1 MTPRSGSTS
10 IASGRQGLRRF
21 AVGLAVLGSLQMLCS
36 PPEAAAGSARSAT
49 ISAVATL
56 SPQQAVNS
64 AATFSSARGISS
76 YVTVLDRSNGRVLA
90 RTGSAGTQVASESIV
105 KLFIAGYY
113 RVRYGSTMSS
123 TMNAQ
128 LSQMIRCSDDGI
140 ASAYWTSRAVPEMA
154 GRYGMTRTSNN
165 PGNPGYWGKTRIT
178 ADDVGRFLYRM
189 SKDPAVGPWL
199 MPLMAQATDLGCDG
213 FNQNFGVNAI
223 AGSGSKQ
230 GWGSDNWTGQ
240 PNAVHSVGFTGRYL
254 LAILQTGNP
263 GSYAVMPGVAT
274 HTAKLIVASVVPPPY
289 PRYPKDS
296 ADRFTGSLYR
306 QLLNRTV
313 TSPPQSIFLQQ
324 GTHSREQVSAGIAGS
339 RERRSRLVNAVYVDC
354 LRRPADSGGSSAWAS
369 RLGTGSL
376 LSLYA
381 GLCAS
386 TEAYNRA
393 GRQPVSWARNTLR
406 ALWRIE
412 PSAGQVSFW
421 AGWARRE
428 GLTSAVVRMTADFRY
443 RRQWIDRSYLAML
456 GRPAD
461 SGALAHIRDN
471 MSARGAFSLPVTLS
485 LSAEYWNRY
494 VH

>member
-1 MTPRSGSTS
+1 MSPPVRLPVPDSRRCRMRW
-10 IASGRQGLRRF
+10 IAVS
-21 AVGLAVLGSLQMLCS
+21 AAVLVSLPMLWS
-36 PPEAAAGSARSAT
+36 PVQAVTGSAPSIDTSLGA
-49 ISAVATL
+49 AL

-64 AATFSSARGISS
+64 AAVSAAVQGVTS
-76 YVTVLDRSNGRVLA
+76 YLTVLDRGTGKVLA
-90 RTGSAGTQVASESIV
+90 RTGNAGSQVASESIV

-113 RVRYGSTMSS
+113 RVHYGPNMSS

-154 GRYGMTRTSNN
+154 GRYGLTHTANN

-178 ADDVGRFLYRM
+178 ADDIGRFLHRM
-189 SKDPAVGPWL
+189 SRDPVIGPWL

-213 FNQNFGVNAI
+213 FNQNFGINAI
-223 AGSGSKQ
+223 AGSASKQ

-240 PNAVHSVGFTGRYL
+240 PNAVHSVGFAGRYVVS
-254 LAILQTGNP
+254 ILQTGNP
-263 GSYAVMPGVAT
+263 GTYAFMPQIAT
-274 HTAKLIVASVVPPPY
+274 HTARLIVASAVPPPY
-289 PRYPKDS
+289 PRYPKDA
-296 ADRFTGSLYR
+296 ADRFAASLYR

-313 TSPPQSIFLQQ
+313 SSPPQSMSLQQ
-324 GTHSREQVSAGIAGS
+324 GTHSRQQVSAGIAGS
-339 RERRSRLVNAVYVDC
+339 MERRSRLVNAIYVDC
-354 LRRPADSGGSSAWAS
+354 LRRPADSGGSRAWAS

-376 LSLYA
+376 MDVYA

-386 TEAYNRA
+386 TEAYQRS
-393 GRQPVSWARNTLR
+393 GRQPTSWARDALR
-406 ALWRIE
+406 AVWKIE

-428 GLTSAVVRMTADFRY
+428 GLTSAVVQMTADFRY

-471 MSARGAFSLPVTLS
+471 MRARGAFTLPVSLS